1 MLIQMEFLDKILR
14 KTVQSYPK
22 DIKTIRNIISAE
34 FYSMVFFVKD
44 TAQKVLLENLALILS
59 LLL

>member
-1 MLIQMEFLDKILR
+1 MEFLDKTLR